1 MIALKILS
9 SKTKLDILELL
20 NKRRY
25 TITEFSK
32 HLNKS
37 KSTISEHL
45 TFLYNNGF
53 VDKENNHKWTYYYIS
68 EKGKSF
74 LEHIKALKMTFG
86 TGISA
91 VGVYAIYRYINYTK
105 FLASKSAKVEVMEKS
120 YMLCDA
126 NSVGNV
132 GAPNETITHASNM
145 HLSIIKHI
153 NDLFTILIL
162 LIVIYTIYLLLIK
175 RFGANRTI

>member
-1 MIALKILS
+1 
-9 SKTKLDILELL
+9 
-20 NKRRY
+20 
-25 TITEFSK
+25 
-32 HLNKS
+32 
-37 KSTISEHL
+37 
-45 TFLYNNGF
+45 
-53 VDKENNHKWTYYYIS
+53 
-68 EKGKSF
+68 
-74 LEHIKALKMTFG
+74 
-86 TGISA
+86 
-91 VGVYAIYRYINYTK
+91 
-105 FLASKSAKVEVMEKS
+105 MEKS